1 MAVATGTGG
10 ADGRGVADGREVGEV
25 EAVRDEVGDK
35 GEGDRGVGVTAGV
48 GLLPP
53 GLEVGGAQAASKQR
67 NKAIR

>member
-35 GEGDRGVGVTAGV
+35 GEGDRGVGVTAGE
-48 GLLPP
+48 GM
-53 GLEVGGAQAASKQR
+53 GAAAGWGVQAASKQR